1 MASTLE
7 APIHAM
13 EMCSNDRP
21 MTVMMPALM
30 NTLVISL
37 GLVTPTARIDW
48 MNTPP
53 NTSAAKAS
61 MVK

>member
-1 MASTLE
+1 
-7 APIHAM
+7 M
-13 EMCSNDRP
+13 EMCSSDRP